1 MISSNLSLHHARQL
15 QLAAQGLLRPL
26 RRKALFGDLLAS
38 IRQMSLLQIDT
49 IHVVARSPYLVLF
62 SRLGEYPQEWL
73 EQALAQKQLFEYWAH
88 EACFIPIE
96 DYPLLRHRMLN
107 PAALGW
113 KYNQSWV
120 DQHQQE
126 ISGLLEYI
134 RERGPVRSADFDAPP
149 GQKPGW
155 WSWKPH
161 KRHLENLF
169 SAGTLMVTERR
180 NFQRVYDLRER
191 MMPDWD
197 DGQHALS
204 EDDAVHQMLDRS
216 AASLGIFHP
225 SWLADYYRL
234 KRAPVV
240 TYLAQCL
247 EQGRVREVRVE
258 KLGQLYVHH
267 TCYSQLETP
276 QAATHTAILS
286 PFDPLV
292 WHRKRASELFDFDYR
307 LECYTPEAKRQY
319 GYFVLPILHRGALKG
334 RLDARML
341 RKERILQ
348 VRELWLEPDTRI
360 SQQMLDDLQR
370 TLIRF
375 ARWQGAE
382 HIRLERLP
390 AALARRWPAILPTMP
405 ESD

>member
-1 MISSNLSLHHARQL
+1 MISSDLSLNHARQL

-26 RRKALFGDLLAS
+26 RRKALFDDLLAS

-62 SRLGEYPQEWL
+62 SRLGDYPPEWL
-73 EQALAQKQLFEYWAH
+73 DQALAQKQLFEYWAH

-113 KYNQSWV
+113 KYNQAWM
-120 DQHQQE
+120 DQHHQE
-126 ISGLLEYI
+126 ITGLLEHI

-169 SAGTLMVTERR
+169 SAGELMVTERR
-180 NFQRVYDLRER
+180 NFQRVYDLRQKI
-191 MMPDWD
+191 MPHWD
-197 DGQHALS
+197 DRLHALS
-204 EDDAVHQMLDRS
+204 EEDAVQQMLERS

-234 KRAPVV
+234 KRAPIA
-240 TYLAQCL
+240 TYLAQRL
-247 EQGRVREVRVE
+247 EQGLVRAVQVE
-258 KLGQLYVHH
+258 KLGELYVHH
-267 TCYSQLETP
+267 TRYSQLENP
-276 QAATHTAILS
+276 RAATHTAILS

-319 GYFVLPILHRGALKG
+319 GYFVLPILNRGALKG

-341 RKERILQ
+341 RKERVLQ
-348 VRELWLEPDTRI
+348 VRELWLEPGTRI
-360 SQQMLDDLQR
+360 SQQLLDDLSR
-370 TLIRF
+370 ALTNF

-382 HIRLERLP
+382 YVRMEALPPELAHRLP
-390 AALARRWPAILPTMP
+390 AVWSTG
-405 ESD
+405 SDSD

>member
-1 MISSNLSLHHARQL
+1 MFSSSLSLTHARQL
-15 QLAAQGLLRPL
+15 QLAAQGLLRPA
-26 RRKALFGDLLAS
+26 RRRARFEDLLNS

-62 SRLGEYPQEWL
+62 SRLGDYPTEWL

-96 DYPLLRHRMLN
+96 DYPLLRHRMLD

-113 KYNQSWV
+113 KYNQAWM

-126 ISGLLEYI
+126 IAGLLEYI
-134 RERGPVRSADFDAPP
+134 HERGPVRSADFEAPP

-169 SAGTLMVTERR
+169 SAGELMVTERR
-180 NFQRVYDLRER
+180 NFQRVYDLRQR
-191 MMPDWD
+191 MMPQWD
-197 DGQHALS
+197 DHLHALN
-204 EDDAVHQMLDRS
+204 EEDAVQQMLERS

-234 KRAPVV
+234 KRAPIA
-240 TYLAQCL
+240 TQLAQWL
-247 EQGRVREVRVE
+247 EQGKIREVMVE
-258 KLGQLYVHH
+258 NLGKLYVHH
-267 TCYSQLETP
+267 TRYSQLESP

-292 WHRKRASELFDFDYR
+292 WHRKRASALFDFDYR

-319 GYFVLPILHRGALKG
+319 GYFVLPVLHRGALKG

-341 RKERILQ
+341 RKERVLQ
-348 VRELWLEPDTRI
+348 VRELWLEPNTRV
-360 SQQMLDDLQR
+360 SQQLLDDLQR
-370 TLIRF
+370 ALSRF

-382 HIRLERLP
+382 QVMLEKVP
-390 AALARRWPAILPTMP
+390 QAFSHRWPANWLT
-405 ESD
+405 SSVND